1 MPKKD
6 KYKIHKEIKQETVRR
21 KKTDSEVFWDLRTKL
36 GDEGL
41 AKELGRKLRTLRSYY
56 WFFSGKDKGDNDR
69 TPPKEVIDKFRKLA
83 KKKRMR
89 ITTDVTLK
97 GYTDEVR
104 GDELL
109 SKARRTNVVKTI
121 KSLGKKYKGII
132 ARVGLRIYDKSS
144 GMVERWL
151 TIVIQYNKI
160 DDVLEQIQDEINS
173 ILEDYRIMYFEV
185 FHINLQ
191 IIQK

>member
-83 KKKRMR
+83 KKKRIR

-97 GYTDEVR
+97 GYMDEVR

-144 GMVERWL
+144 GMVERWV

-160 DDVLEQIQDEINS
+160 DDVLEQIQDEINA